1 MSNLKDLT
9 KEVHQNAERQE
20 FVEVL
25 MSGKIHDDTYAIFLA
40 NQHPMYNVLESL
52 AKSKGLL
59 NGLPGICRASAIHE
73 DFKELWKHDEAAPLL
88 DVTKRYTDHIT
99 KIAGDKTKLFAHIYT
114 RHMGDLSGGRMISG
128 FIPGEGRLYQF
139 DDPDTLKA
147 KIRERL
153 TDEMADEA
161 KVCFGFAAQTFKEML
176 SYVRTKS

>member
-1 MSNLKDLT
+1 MSLRDLT

-40 NQHPMYNVLESL
+40 NQHPMYNVLESF
-52 AKSKGLL
+52 AMAKGLL
-59 NGLPGICRASAIHE
+59 NDLPDIRRAHAIHE
-73 DFKELWKHDEAAPLL
+73 DFKELWTHQEAAPLL

-99 KIAGDKTKLFAHIYT
+99 NIADDETKLFAHIYT
-114 RHMGDLSGGRMISG
+114 RHMGDLSGGRMIAG
-128 FIPGEGRLYQF
+128 FIPGEGRLYKF
-139 DDPDTLKA
+139 KDPDTLKA

-153 TDEMADEA
+153 TDDMADEA
-161 KVCFGFAAQTFKEML
+161 KICFGFAAQTFKEML